1 MLILSGFMN
10 SSRRISPG
18 WIGSSVLDGF
28 MVISSSVLV
37 VIHNLNVIRIAVTP
51 GEANPPLVVD
61 PNAVCPGAIAPEQF
75 KLVSRRYPKILQAPC
90 LMEVQELPP
99 RRPLDGL
106 KSTNQAVLKE
116 RRRICAFERPD
127 QTSVYDV

>member
-1 MLILSGFMN
+1 
-10 SSRRISPG
+10 
-18 WIGSSVLDGF
+18 

-37 VIHNLNVIRIAVTP
+37 VIHNLNVMRIAVTP
-51 GEANPPLVVD
+51 GEADPPLIVD
-61 PNAVCPGAIAPEQF
+61 PNAVCPGAITPEQF

-99 RRPLDGL
+99 RSPLDGL

-116 RRRICAFERPD
+116 RRSALR
-127 QTSVYDV
+127 YDV